1 MKRNPPTERA
11 PRWRQVVRAK
21 LFSSHLSTFRHSDR
35 TLDLGCG
42 WGYSLIVN
50 PRFWLVDGDVD
61 CISHLKQVSD
71 RAFLCDVAARLPF
84 DDNFFDNVF
93 SNDVL
98 EHLTKEEMDHVF
110 AEVRRILRKGGL
122 FVNAVPNWRGYQL
135 GVERD
140 VGHKRFVTE
149 TEIRDSAQASGFQIE
164 RVFKSP
170 FSTAWSERFAH
181 NKFVAIC
188 RLIA

>member
-1 MKRNPPTERA
+1 
-11 PRWRQVVRAK
+11 
-21 LFSSHLSTFRHSDR
+21 
-35 TLDLGCG
+35 
-42 WGYSLIVN
+42 
-50 PRFWLVDGDVD
+50 VDGDAD

-110 AEVRRILRKGGL
+110 TEVRRILRKGGL

-149 TEIRDSAQASGFQIE
+149 TEIRNCAQASGFQIE

-170 FSTAWSERFAH
+170 FSTAWSEKFAH
-181 NKFVAIC
+181 NKLVAVC